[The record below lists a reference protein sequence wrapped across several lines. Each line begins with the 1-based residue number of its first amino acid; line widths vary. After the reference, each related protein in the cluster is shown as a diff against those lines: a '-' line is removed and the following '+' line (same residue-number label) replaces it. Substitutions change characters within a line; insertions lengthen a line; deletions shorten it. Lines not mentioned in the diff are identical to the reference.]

1 VLLYSVCYSFHST
14 HKSGSV
20 VSERSALHLFF
31 FVHVPDKIWVQEVG
45 TRTSRAFARS
55 VAPSPKK
62 PMGDEKKD
70 DGVGDPFKM
79 LLEES
84 LA

>member
-1 VLLYSVCYSFHST
+1 
-14 HKSGSV
+14 V

-55 VAPSPKK
+55 VTRARQQ

-70 DGVGDPFKM
+70 DGAGDPFKM

>member
-1 VLLYSVCYSFHST
+1 
-14 HKSGSV
+14 V
-20 VSERSALHLFF
+20 VSEWSALHLFF

-45 TRTSRAFARS
+45 TRTNRAIARS
-55 VAPSPKK
+55 VTPSLKK

-70 DGVGDPFKM
+70 DGAGDPFKM
-79 LLEES
+79 FLEEA